1 MPMHAVAH
9 KYRTSRGFVQ
19 TLAQT
24 CEGFAAGT
32 IQFCDRMGWGM
43 LKSVLEHM
51 SDRLQA
57 GARADLLDLAKIP
70 FVKSR
75 TARVLW
81 DNGFRSLMAV
91 AEADPK
97 DLVPTLL
104 LVRTHRSLF
113 ATRCSD
119 DRLNRARFDH
129 SGETRSS
136 SGRRLRLRLRLSS
149 TRPAVCGVCI
159 WNPCNWRRVNPG
171 NTLGLRQQV
180 DIEEDM

>member
-1 MPMHAVAH
+1 MPIHAVAR
-9 KYRTSRGFVQ
+9 KYGTSRGFVQ

-32 IQFCDRMGWGM
+32 VQFCDRMGDRMGWGM

-51 SDRLQA
+51 SDRLRA

-104 LVRTHRSLF
+104 LVRSHRSFSYKVL
-113 ATRCSD
+113 TD
-119 DRLNRARFDH
+119 DRLNRAKLDYL
-129 SGETRSS
+129 GETKRSS
-136 SGRRLRLRLRLSS
+136 GGRLRLKLRL
-149 TRPAVCGVCI
+149 
-159 WNPCNWRRVNPG
+159 
-171 NTLGLRQQV
+171 
-180 DIEEDM
+180 

>member
-1 MPMHAVAH
+1 MPIHAVAR
-9 KYRTSRGFVQ
+9 KYGTSRGFVQ

-32 IQFCDRMGWGM
+32 IQFCDLMAFGM

-51 SDRLQA
+51 SDRLKA

-104 LVRTHRSLF
+104 LVRTHRSIGTKYSLM
-113 ATRCSD
+113 T
-119 DRLNRARFDH
+119 
-129 SGETRSS
+129 G
-136 SGRRLRLRLRLSS
+136 S
-149 TRPAVCGVCI
+149 TEQDSI
-159 WNPCNWRRVNPG
+159 IWRRRREVPAEG
-171 NTLGLRQQV
+171 CA
-180 DIEEDM
+180 